1 MTLIP
6 VGPWSPDDPDFQ
18 DGGVTTAT
26 NVVPK
31 VRSYGPFPDFQSA
44 TGAATARIQ
53 GFAAFRATNGNF
65 AGFAGDATK
74 LYQINLTNSNLTDVS
89 RLAGGTYATPA
100 AGSWQFT
107 QFIDSAGN
115 NYVIAVNGV
124 DAPQKFNIDSD
135 TNFSLLVASAPIGTY
150 TCTVKRF
157 NFMGNIATAPN
168 TIQWSP
174 IDTPTGTWGTDVN
187 TQADFQGFAD
197 SGQIQGIGG
206 ADSIVIIQQSGVKR
220 GDYVGPPT
228 IWDFS
233 EIAHD
238 VGATIAG
245 SCAFWG
251 PLGFFVHRSG
261 FYMIEAGQ
269 TIKPIGDQ
277 RVNKFFWEDP
287 VFGIDASQVSRVTA
301 AIDPVNSLYI
311 IFYRAQNNWAM
322 LGYSWTLDRWVYIQP
337 SVDLEGVWSGVAQ
350 SSYTLDTVDNY
361 QGGMY
366 NLDTFPFSLDSDFLV
381 GTPRPLLTG
390 ANTSHKIG
398 FFNGPNLA
406 ATVDT
411 SETQIFD
418 GFRAFIRRLRPVVSS
433 GIDSAAVTG
442 TPTVALGTRNL
453 QTDVV
458 TFGAAVPVDAS
469 GRCAFRSN
477 ARYHRARISMPY
489 GWTGAHIQGIDSI
502 EATRAGWR

>member
-1 MTLIP
+1 MALIP

-18 DGGVTTAT
+18 SDGVITAT

-44 TGAATARIQ
+44 TGSATARIQ
-53 GFAAFRATNGNF
+53 GFAAFRATSGSF
-65 AGFAGDATK
+65 AAFAGDATK
-74 LYQINLTNSNLTDVS
+74 LYQINLTTSALTDVS
-89 RLAGGTYATPA
+89 RLAGGAYNTPA
-100 AGSWQFT
+100 GGTWQFT
-107 QFIDSAGN
+107 QFIDSSNN
-115 NYVIAVNGV
+115 NYVIAANGV
-124 DAPQKFNIDSD
+124 DAPQKFNIDSAA
-135 TNFSLLVASAPIGTY
+135 NFSLLAASAPIGTY
-150 TCTVKRF
+150 LATVKRF
-157 NFMGNIATAPN
+157 CFMGNISGFPN

-174 IDTPTGTWGTDVN
+174 IDNPTGTWGTDVT

-206 ADSIVIIQQSGVKR
+206 ADSLIIIQQEGIKR
-220 GDYVGPPT
+220 GDYVGPNSV
-228 IWDFS
+228 WDFS

-251 PLGFFVHRSG
+251 PLAFFVHRSG
-261 FYMIEAGQ
+261 FYMIQAGQ
-269 TIKPIGDQ
+269 TIQPIGDQ

-337 SVDLEGVWSGVAQ
+337 SMDLEGVWSGIAQ

-361 QGGMY
+361 LGGMY
-366 NLDTFPFSLDSDFLV
+366 NLDTFPFTLDSDFLV

-390 ANTSHKIG
+390 ANTTHNIG
-398 FFNGPNLA
+398 YFNGSNLA

-411 SETQIFD
+411 TETQIFD
-418 GFRAFIRRLRPVVSS
+418 GVRAFVRRLRPVVS
-433 GIDSAAVTG
+433 GGTGVAVTG

-453 QTDVV
+453 QTDIV
-458 TFGAAVPVDAS
+458 TFGTPVSADAS

-477 ARYHRARISMPY
+477 ARYHRARIQMPY

-502 EATRAGWR
+502 EAVKAGWR